1 MVCDRSRDGVE
12 ERILHFRAEGSSDAP
27 RDASL
32 DPCPE
37 RRAVAWVT
45 LPMLA
50 CGFVLSLLLA
60 GPVVAAGPEELPKAL
75 PPAGSSD
82 HRHAVLQ
89 LMRQNKEKYGD
100 DAALL
105 QGLLLTHSLQ
115 GKAVLST
122 ESTILGFEE
131 VAGKKYVAFRLE
143 SGVVL
148 NDKVLD
154 RDQRLERMWHVVLE
168 RTLLHY
174 PTFRA
179 PADGLAVEIRYN
191 HRPYE
196 RIADLYED
204 EDEGVIERAKFYM
217 LSPDLADFLARRIG
231 PQDFLTRSR
240 VLLDDQ
246 PVSMRLTEV
255 LLPPKPEPQ
264 AAEK

>member
-1 MVCDRSRDGVE
+1 
-12 ERILHFRAEGSSDAP
+12 
-27 RDASL
+27 
-32 DPCPE
+32 
-37 RRAVAWVT
+37 
-45 LPMLA
+45 MLA
-50 CGFVLSLLLA
+50 RGFVLSLLFARPLL
-60 GPVVAAGPEELPKAL
+60 AAGPEDLSKAL
-75 PPAGSSD
+75 PPPGGPEQ
-82 HRHAVLQ
+82 RHAVLQ
-89 LMRQNKEKYGD
+89 LMRENKERYGD

-105 QGLLLTHSLQ
+105 QGLLLTHALQ

-131 VAGKKYVAFRLE
+131 VDGRKYVAFRLE

-148 NDKVLD
+148 NDKALD
-154 RDQRLERMWHVVLE
+154 RDQRLERMWHLVLE
-168 RTLLHY
+168 RTLRSY

-196 RIADLYED
+196 RITDLYDD

-217 LSPDLADFLARRIG
+217 LSSDLADFLAYRIG
-231 PQDFLTRSR
+231 PQDFVARSR
-240 VLLDDQ
+240 VLLDGQ

-255 LLPPKPEPQ
+255 LLPPKPEPR

>member
-1 MVCDRSRDGVE
+1 
-12 ERILHFRAEGSSDAP
+12 
-27 RDASL
+27 
-32 DPCPE
+32 
-37 RRAVAWVT
+37 
-45 LPMLA
+45 MLA
-50 CGFVLSLLLA
+50 RGFVLSLLLA
-60 GPVVAAGPEELPKAL
+60 GPIVAAGPEDLPKDL
-75 PPAGSSD
+75 PPAGSPD
-82 HRHAVLQ
+82 QRHAVLQ

-131 VAGKKYVAFRLE
+131 VDGKKYVAFRLE
-143 SGVVL
+143 SGVLL
-148 NDKVLD
+148 NDKALD

-196 RIADLYED
+196 RITDLYDD
-204 EDEGVIERAKFYM
+204 ENEGVIERAKFYM

-264 AAEK
+264 ATEK

>member
-1 MVCDRSRDGVE
+1 
-12 ERILHFRAEGSSDAP
+12 
-27 RDASL
+27 
-32 DPCPE
+32 
-37 RRAVAWVT
+37 
-45 LPMLA
+45 MLA
-50 CGFVLSLLLA
+50 RGFVLSLLLA
-60 GPVVAAGPEELPKAL
+60 GPIVAAGPGDLSKELPSASG
-75 PPAGSSD
+75 PD
-82 HRHAVLQ
+82 QRHAVLQ

-105 QGLLLTHSLQ
+105 QGLLLTHALQ

-131 VAGKKYVAFRLE
+131 AEGKKYVAFRLE

-148 NDKVLD
+148 NDKALD

-179 PADGLAVEIRYN
+179 PADGLAVEILYN

-196 RIADLYED
+196 RIADLYD
-204 EDEGVIERAKFYM
+204 DADEGAIERAKFYM
-217 LSPDLADFLARRIG
+217 LSPDLADFLAYRIG
-231 PQDFLTRSR
+231 PQDFLKRSR

-255 LLPPKPEPQ
+255 LLPPKPEPK

>member
-1 MVCDRSRDGVE
+1 
-12 ERILHFRAEGSSDAP
+12 
-27 RDASL
+27 
-32 DPCPE
+32 
-37 RRAVAWVT
+37 
-45 LPMLA
+45 MLA
-50 CGFVLSLLLA
+50 RGFVLSLLLA
-60 GPVVAAGPEELPKAL
+60 GPIVAAGPEELPKVL
-75 PPAGSSD
+75 PPAGSPD
-82 HRHAVLQ
+82 QLHAVLQ

-131 VAGKKYVAFRLE
+131 VEGKKYVAFRLE

-148 NDKVLD
+148 NDKALD

-174 PTFRA
+174 PNFRA

-196 RIADLYED
+196 QIADLYED

-217 LSPDLADFLARRIG
+217 LSPDLTDFLAHRIG

-246 PVSMRLTEV
+246 PVSVRLSEV
-255 LLPPKPEPQ
+255 LLPSKPEPQ
-264 AAEK
+264 PAEK